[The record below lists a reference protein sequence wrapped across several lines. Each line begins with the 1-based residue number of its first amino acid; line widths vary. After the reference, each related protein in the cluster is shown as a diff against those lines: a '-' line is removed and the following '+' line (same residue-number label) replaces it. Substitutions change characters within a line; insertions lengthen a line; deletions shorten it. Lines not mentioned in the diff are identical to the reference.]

1 MEAVALRAEAQ
12 KRLESLPDEK
22 LPALISFIKNMDD
35 ELTLDGKTLDD
46 LTPEW
51 REVFERENDPSFW
64 SRPFETVEEAMA
76 AMLSE
81 GEDEFDA

>member
-1 MEAVALRAEAQ
+1 MEAVALRAEAHQ
-12 KRLESLPDEK
+12 RLDNLPDEK
-22 LPALISFIKNMDD
+22 LPTLISFIKDMDG

-64 SRPFETVEEAMA
+64 SRPFDTAEEAMA

-81 GEDEFDA
+81 GEAEFDS